1 MELEEG
7 SKSVAAVFETVDLLV
22 HILQHLE
29 EPSDLDAASRVNKK
43 WLHAFQSATQK
54 LAFRYATSAW
64 RLQSVTRNYAFH

>member
-7 SKSVAAVFETVDLLV
+7 SGSVADVFGSADLLV

-29 EPSDLDAASRVNKK
+29 EPSDRDAASRVNKE
-43 WLHAFQSATQK
+43 WLHAFQSTPQK

-64 RLQSVTRNYAFH
+64 RRVCDQE